1 MKFLKAAN
9 IVQIRGFS
17 CKKYSKYTFVFFFS
31 ECLKFFFPVWRVGV
45 SIFLPVVKS
54 FSQCLPGAVRS
65 YRYILDIMYIDCISI
80 YVYSLYSEHI
90 DSLLH
95 SWGAKELPAK
105 FHNHMKVGSNTTWLA
120 MIDHNLPLL
129 TNGKH
134 Y

>member
-80 YVYSLYSEHI
+80 YIYMYIHLGICLCIYIYTCIVCIVNILILYCIAEEPRSYQRSFI
-90 DSLLH
+90 
-95 SWGAKELPAK
+95 
-105 FHNHMKVGSNTTWLA
+105 TTWKLGP
-120 MIDHNLPLL
+120 IPHD
-129 TNGKH
+129 
-134 Y
+134 